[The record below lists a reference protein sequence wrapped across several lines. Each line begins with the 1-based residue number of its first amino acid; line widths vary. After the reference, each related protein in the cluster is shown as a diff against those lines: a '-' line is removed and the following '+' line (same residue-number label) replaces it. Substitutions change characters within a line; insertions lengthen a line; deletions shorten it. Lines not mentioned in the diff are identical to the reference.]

1 MGTQHLLSLR
11 TYMVKQS
18 IKMTATVHSRSFF
31 SKCLPCMSH
40 PISPFSSTPV
50 SVNIYISGLFS
61 AIKNGFICLWAKG
74 HEDSVY
80 LPIRVV
86 RRERGDH
93 AQRNVFVEAEEQG
106 GILDLIILVISGRK
120 TGKRQGHVMFVQ
132 KQRNKTVLSS
142 SPFTLDDHWSIKY
155 EKVEENGSCCQLVM
169 SVWKEKPSPA

>member
-1 MGTQHLLSLR
+1 MPPLYVPSNLAFLLYPCFCQYLYLR
-11 TYMVKQS
+11 AVFCHQKWFYLFM
-18 IKMTATVHSRSFF
+18 
-31 SKCLPCMSH
+31 SKRAWR
-40 PISPFSSTPV
+40 F
-50 SVNIYISGLFS
+50 
-61 AIKNGFICLWAKG
+61 K
-74 HEDSVY
+74 VY